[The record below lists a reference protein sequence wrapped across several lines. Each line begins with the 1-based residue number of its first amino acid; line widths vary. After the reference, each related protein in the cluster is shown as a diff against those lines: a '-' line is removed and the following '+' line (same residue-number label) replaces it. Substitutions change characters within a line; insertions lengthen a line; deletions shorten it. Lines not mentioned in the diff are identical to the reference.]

1 MLAVID
7 NIRFLHYLVLIIVI
21 LVYLWVQRPWFDG
34 IWVSDCHVSDV
45 LGSNF
50 LLRNENLVDELGLPL
65 LLSESTENSP
75 QITTFLHL
83 FGPFAL
89 ARRLMNGKLGFL

>member
-7 NIRFLHYLVLIIVI
+7 NIGFLYQLFLIIVI
-21 LVYLWVQRPWFDG
+21 LIYLWVQRPWFYG
-34 IWVSDCHVSDV
+34 IWVCDCHVSDV

-65 LLSESTENSP
+65 LLSESSENSP
-75 QITTFLHL
+75 QIPTFLQL
-83 FGPFAL
+83 FGPFTL
-89 ARRLMNGKLGFL
+89 AGGLMNGKLGFL